1 MFTIYCYTNKI
12 NGKKYIGITSR
23 SMKERENS
31 HIYETKEMRSKN
43 FPFKRALMKYGIEN
57 FNLEI
62 LEQVETKEEA
72 CQKEIFYIKKYKTYY
87 KFSNSNGYNA
97 TIGGEFLSRPKDRV
111 IQVDK
116 DDLDKITICESAADL
131 RKNINKKIYDAI
143 KKNSITNNSFWYYE
157 KEFDK
162 EKYKEDIYI
171 KHNYICQIDIES
183 LKLIKIWSS
192 SSVAGK
198 EKGYSQGLISS
209 CTNGDRHKHAN
220 CYWTFYSNYILN
232 IYDSATDKSNN
243 SKRKI
248 VQYSLNGEYLK
259 TWDSLT
265 QISDNL
271 KINISLISKCCST
284 YGSSNGYIWR
294 YLDNNINIFKPK
306 GVSIKTLKCDLNW
319 NIIKEYDSCLKA
331 SKDIGFSTTCIQKH
345 IKNQK
350 PLDGYLYKKE

>member
-1 MFTIYCYTNKI
+1 M
-12 NGKKYIGITSR
+12 
-23 SMKERENS
+23 
-31 HIYETKEMRSKN
+31 
-43 FPFKRALMKYGIEN
+43 
-57 FNLEI
+57 
-62 LEQVETKEEA
+62 
-72 CQKEIFYIKKYKTYY
+72 
-87 KFSNSNGYNA
+87 
-97 TIGGEFLSRPKDRV
+97 
-111 IQVDK
+111 DK
-116 DDLDKITICESAADL
+116 DDLDKITIWDSAADV

-143 KKNSITNNSFWYYE
+143 RKNSITNNSFWYYE

-192 SSVAGK
+192 SSVAGQ

-220 CYWTFYSNYILN
+220 CYWTFYSNYLLN
-232 IYDSATDKSNN
+232 IYDSAIDKSN
-243 SKRKI
+243 STKRKI

-265 QISDNL
+265 QINEKL
-271 KINISLISKCCST
+271 KIYPSLISKCCST

-294 YLDNNINIFKPK
+294 YLDDNINIFKPK
-306 GVSIKTLKCDLNW
+306 GLSIKILKCDLNG

-345 IKNQK
+345 IKNK
-350 PLDGYLYKKE
+350 KTLDGYLYKKE